1 MNFTEPGLITT
12 SALPSTD
19 YENDAGYQQYIPPS
33 HNIIKLSMARNKS
46 EEEESSASESASGNS
61 R

>member
-1 MNFTEPGLITT
+1 MNISEPGLITT

-33 HNIIKLSMARNKS
+33 RNNIKLNMGRNKS
-46 EEEESSASESASGNS
+46 DEEESSASESGSGNS